1 MQIPMTPLKGVRI
14 HECVGRS
21 SPLGRGRREA
31 PGEGCRFGQVSSNL
45 STLTLPSPRGRG
57 FMTVYPM
64 ARVSTLGM
72 LGKFAAALVAVVV
85 IQGVFSFKF
94 KVFGFFDLPLIFSV
108 YYGFTLGNPV
118 ASIVIGSSLGLMQ
131 DSLSGA
137 VLGANGLS
145 KTLIGFFAATAGS
158 KFAVD
163 QPIAR
168 IFALFLFTIGDVLL
182 VTILGLMVNSTSSP
196 PYGGAFG
203 GWLLSATLNTLLGL
217 GLFGYYDRW
226 SNATT

>member
-1 MQIPMTPLKGVRI
+1 
-14 HECVGRS
+14 
-21 SPLGRGRREA
+21 
-31 PGEGCRFGQVSSNL
+31 
-45 STLTLPSPRGRG
+45 
-57 FMTVYPM
+57 MTVYPM
-64 ARVSTLGM
+64 TRIGTLGII
-72 LGKFAAALVAVVV
+72 GKFAVALIAVVV
-85 IQGVFSFKF
+85 IQGILSFKF
-94 KVFGFFDLPLIFSV
+94 KIFGYFDLPLIFSV

-137 VLGANGLS
+137 ILGANGLS

-168 IFALFLFTIGDVLL
+168 VFALFLFTFGDGLL
-182 VTILGLMVNSTSSP
+182 VTILGLMVGPAS
-196 PYGGAFG
+196 GATYSG
-203 GWLLSATLNTLLGL
+203 AAGSLALSAAFNTLLGL
-217 GLFGYYDRW
+217 VLFEYHDRW